1 MTDLTTI
8 YLGLP
13 LRSPLV
19 ASAGPVTGDPTMWQR
34 LEEAGAGA
42 IVLPSLFEEE
52 IEQEAESRA
61 FAEEFGTD
69 MFGEA
74 LSYLPDLNI
83 PDVGPARHLAFVE
96 KAREKLTIPVIASLN
111 GTSPGGWV
119 RYAKHLA
126 DAGADAI
133 ELNLYDVVVDPT
145 ISSAQ
150 VEDRYVE
157 LVEEVRAEIT
167 VPLAVK
173 LSPWFTALGNLAIR
187 LQGAGADGLVLF
199 NRLYQ
204 PDIDLETLTV
214 VPVGTEH
221 AHREPSSTPLDR
233 QPPPGGGHLPGC
245 HIRRT
250 RRRGCDEAAA
260 RRRRRGDDHERAPA
274 SWPRAPARDGAVHAG
289 LDERARVRLRRR
301 AARIDEPQERSRS
314 PGLRAGE
321 LLPGA
326 AQLSA
331 ETPSVGCADA
341 TQRRASSQ
349 RRRPPQ

>member
-19 ASAGPVTGDPTMWQR
+19 ASAGPVTGDPSMWQR

-96 KAREKLTIPVIASLN
+96 KAREKLSIPVIASLN

-145 ISSAQ
+145 VSSAE

-157 LVEEVRAEIT
+157 LVEEVRAEIS

-173 LSPWFTALGNLAIR
+173 LSPWFTALGNLAVR

-214 VPVGTEH
+214 VPRL
-221 AHREPSSTPLDR
+221 ALSTPTESRLPLHWIANLHRVVDISLAATSGAHDGADALKLLLAGADVVMTTSALLR
-233 QPPPGGGHLPGC
+233 HGPEHL
-245 HIRRT
+245 RVMERFM
-250 RRRGCDEAAA
+250 RDWMSEREYDSVAELRGSMSRKNVPDPQVY
-260 RRRRRGDDHERAPA
+260 ERANYYQVLH
-274 SWPRAPARDGAVHAG
+274 SY
-289 LDERARVRLRRR
+289 
-301 AARIDEPQERSRS
+301 
-314 PGLRAGE
+314 
-321 LLPGA
+321 
-326 AQLSA
+326 
-331 ETPSVGCADA
+331 
-341 TQRRASSQ
+341 
-349 RRRPPQ
+349 RPKHHR

>member
-19 ASAGPVTGDPTMWQR
+19 ASAGPLTGDPTMWQR
-34 LEEAGAGA
+34 IEEAGAGA

-61 FAEEFGTD
+61 FAEDFGTD

-96 KAREKLTIPVIASLN
+96 KARGKVSIPVIASLN

-133 ELNLYDVVVDPT
+133 ELNLYDVVVDPAV
-145 ISSAQ
+145 SSAE
-150 VEDRYVE
+150 VESRYVE

-167 VPLAVK
+167 IPLAVK
-173 LSPWFTALGNLAIR
+173 LSPWFTALGNLAVR
-187 LQGAGADGLVLF
+187 LQAAGADGLVLF

-214 VPVGTEH
+214 VPRL
-221 AHREPSSTPLDR
+221 ALSTPTESRLPLHWIANLHRVVDISLAATTGAHDGADAMKLLLAGADVVMTTSALLR
-233 QPPPGGGHLPGC
+233 HGPEHLRVMERFMRDWMSEREYDSVAELRGSMS
-245 HIRRT
+245 RRNVP
-250 RRRGCDEAAA
+250 DPQVY
-260 RRRRRGDDHERAPA
+260 ERANYYQVLH
-274 SWPRAPARDGAVHAG
+274 SYRTKHHR
-289 LDERARVRLRRR
+289 
-301 AARIDEPQERSRS
+301 
-314 PGLRAGE
+314 
-321 LLPGA
+321 
-326 AQLSA
+326 
-331 ETPSVGCADA
+331 
-341 TQRRASSQ
+341 
-349 RRRPPQ
+349 